1 MDNRLFLLPQRT
13 FLGWIAAR
21 VRKIG
26 VMIINM
32 GDNTGLFILRQG
44 ISFLRDEVSLTLVV
58 CSKSRTQNCF
68 VPKCRMCMA
77 VLYCLASKSW
87 GVSFRCRTKH
97 ILPICELSGNSR
109 YEKEI
114 KIFWRG
120 SKLHIYSSYRKWPVG
135 LF

>member
-1 MDNRLFLLPQRT
+1 VDNWLFLLPQGT
-13 FLGWIAAR
+13 FLVWIPTR
-21 VRKIG
+21 LREIG

-87 GVSFRCRTKH
+87 GGLFRWGTPYLLPRCLVLQMLRYDMGMVSFRGH
-97 ILPICELSGNSR
+97 PEVYS
-109 YEKEI
+109 
-114 KIFWRG
+114 
-120 SKLHIYSSYRKWPVG
+120 YSSG
-135 LF
+135 LKY